1 METRFKQGYREKCC
15 EEILQQILI
24 DVAITG
30 YRSADRIGARMVKK
44 LYEELLQQVLIIVAV
59 TG

>member
-1 METRFKQGYREKCC
+1 METGLR
-15 EEILQQILI
+15 
-24 DVAITG
+24 
-30 YRSADRIGARMVKK
+30 ARMVKK

>member
-1 METRFKQGYREKCC
+1 
-15 EEILQQILI
+15 
-24 DVAITG
+24 VAITG
-30 YRSADRIGARMVKK
+30 YRSAGRIEARMVKK